1 MTKEEMITKILEFEN
16 EINFEL
22 KQTIDAFGYMDNAVK
37 RLEIRSAVISE
48 LVELLNLE
56 K

>member
-22 KQTIDAFGYMDNAVK
+22 KQTIDAFGYMDDAVK
-37 RLEIRSAVISE
+37 RLETRSAVISE
-48 LVELLNLE
+48 LVELLNLD